1 MAKQTVGLGSSAND
15 GNGDTLR
22 TGGTKINA
30 NFDEI
35 YAEFGNGTALS
46 SANTQ
51 SDILVAD
58 GTKWANVTT
67 SGDINISNTGAINL
81 RGNSLTVGVGSAPGT
96 TTNKLYNVG
105 GTLYWNGT
113 AVGVAGGSAISAF
126 NITGDSGTAQS
137 VNDGNTIT
145 IAGGTGIAS
154 VASAT
159 DTITL
164 NIDATVATLTGTQT
178 FTNKTLTTPIIAS
191 LKQSGS
197 NTLTMP
203 AATDTLVGKATTDT
217 LTNKTIDAD
226 GTGNSI
232 TNIENANIKAAAAI
246 AVNKLAAA
254 TASRAL
260 VSDSNGFLSAA
271 TTTAA
276 EIGYV
281 NGVTS
286 SIQTQ
291 LGTKHTSGASLDMNG
306 TELILD
312 ADADTSITADTDDQ
326 IDIRIGGADLITL
339 GAGVID
345 LKNAGSV
352 SNIKFYCESSNAHY
366 TALQSS
372 AHSAYSGN
380 VNMTLPASNDT
391 LVGKATTDIL
401 TNKTMGTLTGSVET
415 VTGDGSGTDAI
426 ALTTL
431 TSYLNTSGG
440 TSSLTLATG
449 TTGQIKIITMIT
461 AGNAATLTTTNGNLL
476 AGQVANSIT
485 FDAVGETATLLYNG
499 TKWIVTSIQGA
510 TIG

>member
-22 TGGTKINA
+22 SGGTKINA

-35 YAEFGNGTALS
+35 YAEFGSGTALS
-46 SANTQ
+46 SADTAGH
-51 SDILVAD
+51 ILVAN
-58 GTKWANVTT
+58 GTKWANVAT
-67 SGDINISNTGAINL
+67 SGDFTISNAGAMSVRSNEITI
-81 RGNSLTVGVGSAPGT
+81 GAGSAPGT

-105 GTLYWNGT
+105 STLYWNGT

-126 NITGDSGTAQS
+126 NITGDSGTAQA

-164 NIDATVATLTGTQT
+164 NIDATVATLTGAQT
-178 FTNKTLTTPIIAS
+178 FTDKTLTTPIIAS

-260 VSDSNGFLSAA
+260 VSDSNGFLTAA

-291 LGTKHTSGASLDMNG
+291 LGTKHTSGSALDMNG

-366 TALQSS
+366 TALQSA

-380 VNMTLPASNDT
+380 VTLTLPTSTDT
-391 LVGKATTDIL
+391 LVGKATTDVL

-415 VTGDGSGTDAI
+415 VTGDSSGTDAI
-426 ALTTL
+426 SLTTL
-431 TSYLNTSGG
+431 ITYLNTNGG
-440 TSSLTLATG
+440 TSALTLAAG
-449 TTGQIKIITMIT
+449 TTGQMKIIIMTV
-461 AGNAATLTTTNGNLL
+461 AGNQAELTTTNGNLDTGS
-476 AGQVANSIT
+476 AANHIR
-485 FDAVGETATLLYNG
+485 FDAVGETATLVYNG
-499 TKWIVTSIQGA
+499 SKWVVTSFLGA